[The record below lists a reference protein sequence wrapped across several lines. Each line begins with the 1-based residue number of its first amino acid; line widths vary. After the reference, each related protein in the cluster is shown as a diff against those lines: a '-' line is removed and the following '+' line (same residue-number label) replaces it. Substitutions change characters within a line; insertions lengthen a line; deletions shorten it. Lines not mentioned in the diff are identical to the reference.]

1 MTSLAAGKPAPLGAS
16 YDGKGVNF
24 ALFSAHAERVELC
37 VFDEQGNEQRFDL
50 PARSGDI
57 WHGWLA
63 AAGPGLR
70 YGYRVHGPWD
80 PAQGHRFNPAK
91 LLIDPSAHRV
101 EGDLPDD
108 ERLHGGMWQPDRRDS
123 AAVAPKSQVVD
134 LRYDWRGDKPP
145 RTPWGETVIYEAH
158 VKGLT
163 LLNPQLPEAIRGT
176 YKALGHPA
184 MIAYFKSLGISALEL
199 LPVAQFASEPRLQ
212 RMGLSNYWGY
222 NPLAWFALDPRYAS
236 DPDRALDEFR
246 DAVKALHAAGIE
258 VILDIVLNHSAEIDL
273 EGPTV
278 SLRGIDN
285 RSYYWVRGMAII
297 TTGPGAVIRSILAT
311 PAWWSGR
318 ASVCA
323 FGWMSAMSTAFAST
337 SPQ

>member
-91 LLIDPSAHRV
+91 LLLDPCAIGSRAICRTTNACTAA
-101 EGDLPDD
+101 
-108 ERLHGGMWQPDRRDS
+108 WQPDHRDS
-123 AAVAPKSQVVD
+123 AAIAPKSQVVD
-134 LRYDWRGDKPP
+134 LHYDWRAISRRVP
-145 RTPWGETVIYEAH
+145 RGETVIYEAH

-163 LLNPQLPEAIRGT
+163 CC
-176 YKALGHPA
+176 
-184 MIAYFKSLGISALEL
+184 
-199 LPVAQFASEPRLQ
+199 
-212 RMGLSNYWGY
+212 
-222 NPLAWFALDPRYAS
+222 
-236 DPDRALDEFR
+236 
-246 DAVKALHAAGIE
+246 
-258 VILDIVLNHSAEIDL
+258 
-273 EGPTV
+273 
-278 SLRGIDN
+278 
-285 RSYYWVRGMAII
+285 
-297 TTGPGAVIRSILAT
+297 IRSCRKPFAEPIKRWAT
-311 PAWWSGR
+311 R
-318 ASVCA
+318 
-323 FGWMSAMSTAFAST
+323 
-337 SPQ
+337 